1 MILMMRERRDLARQR
16 VEAYHK
22 ERKLQA
28 IASHEDE
35 KKKCKDI
42 LERKEKELIKD
53 IDKVWFIYIRKL
65 TISTLVL
72 LESCR
77 EYFYIL
83 VVVKVFSLFNFT
95 LMFICSR

>member
-1 MILMMRERRDLARQR
+1 MMRERRDLARQR

-53 IDKVWFIYIRKL
+53 IYPVKFPNLKLLSFKNNKIRSVEPL
-65 TISTLVL
+65 SRILMPFLV
-72 LESCR
+72 
-77 EYFYIL
+77 
-83 VVVKVFSLFNFT
+83 
-95 LMFICSR
+95 